1 MGKKIG
7 WIPLHRSIQE
17 CTLWE
22 LEEPF
27 DVRSAWIDLLLLANH
42 EDKRVIFDR
51 KAITVKAGQRVTSLR
66 NLATRWHWSRDRVR
80 RYLALLENEGM
91 ITRESDNRKTTI
103 TIVNYRVYNDM
114 RNSDEPTHN
123 TTDNTTRNTTDKTTR
138 KTTHNTTD
146 KTQTTMIN
154 NDNNEIRMINNDNN
168 DNKKRKSA
176 PRQTYGE
183 YSHVRL
189 TEEEFN
195 RLCNDYGETDTL
207 KAIKILDEYCQ
218 ESGKTYKDY
227 NLTLRRWPIEE
238 AQKANVKQDQKE
250 DPIAQWLKSRR
261 ET

>member
-1 MGKKIG
+1 
-7 WIPLHRSIQE
+7 
-17 CTLWE
+17 
-22 LEEPF
+22 
-27 DVRSAWIDLLLLANH
+27 
-42 EDKRVIFDR
+42 
-51 KAITVKAGQRVTSLR
+51 
-66 NLATRWHWSRDRVR
+66 
-80 RYLALLENEGM
+80 
-91 ITRESDNRKTTI
+91 
-103 TIVNYRVYNDM
+103 
-114 RNSDEPTHN
+114 
-123 TTDNTTRNTTDKTTR
+123 
-138 KTTHNTTD
+138 
-146 KTQTTMIN
+146 
-154 NDNNEIRMINNDNN
+154 MINNDNN